1 MKYIYDGMPYMFE
14 KSKKSIVCVYEEVSH
29 EKYDIVD
36 MESYGFLDAVMHS
49 PAIKTFHI
57 LKVVSDHFEPQTITK
72 ENTKSLL
79 FKVINDINKL
89 LVHPQEF

>member
-1 MKYIYDGMPYMFE
+1 M
-14 KSKKSIVCVYEEVSH
+14 
-29 EKYDIVD
+29 
-36 MESYGFLDAVMHS
+36 LLLHS

-57 LKVVSDHFEPQTITK
+57 LKVVSDHFEPQTVTK

-89 LVHPQEF
+89 TSSFIGILMKIFLLLLQTFLLLNAAPQEDTQIKKMIGENAYSRF